1 MNSVVTI
8 QASTGGGAGDV
19 TNPTLRTSKE
29 PNAKLTDKESSL
41 LSKKAIALKL
51 LTNRRVRQGAIEFL
65 KDPRADKKTLAVKLL
80 SNHKMRQGAI
90 ELLRDP
96 DIRGMLLQQ
105 TAQRFRRP

>member
-1 MNSVVTI
+1 
-8 QASTGGGAGDV
+8 
-19 TNPTLRTSKE
+19 
-29 PNAKLTDKESSL
+29 

-65 KDPRADKKTLAVKLL
+65 KDPRADKKILALQLL